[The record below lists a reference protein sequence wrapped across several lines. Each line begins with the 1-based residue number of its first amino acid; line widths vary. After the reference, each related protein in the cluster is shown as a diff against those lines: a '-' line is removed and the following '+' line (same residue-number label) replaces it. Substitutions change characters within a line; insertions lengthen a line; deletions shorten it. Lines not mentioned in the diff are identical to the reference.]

1 MKRLLA
7 RQERELSRFTKTEAD
22 LPVIMRAH
30 NEETRV
36 LKIKIKQAQD
46 TNKKIRQSV
55 KSKDNHILSLV
66 EENRELKKINS
77 IEKKDET
84 HVLEEKLAD
93 VNILLDSRDQQFR
106 VINKANIS
114 EIIM

>member
-1 MKRLLA
+1 MA

-55 KSKDNHILSLV
+55 KTKDNQIMSLTV
-66 EENRELKKINS
+66 NHMVKLRAW
-77 IEKKDET
+77 KDQ
-84 HVLEEKLAD
+84 
-93 VNILLDSRDQQFR
+93 SR
-106 VINKANIS
+106 
-114 EIIM
+114 